1 MTSSSIKPAFTTA
14 ALMVA
19 VLVIATGMAEGQSD
33 CVSKLIDCANYLNST
48 KPSATCCNAIKDVVS
63 TQLPCLCNLYNSP
76 GLLGGINMT
85 QALELPKH
93 CGLTSDTSVCK
104 ASSPTSSAVPPPGVP
119 GGKDKNG
126 VSKSISSMGMPSL
139 VLLLAIVLFH

>member
-1 MTSSSIKPAFTTA
+1 MASSSIKSAFTTA
-14 ALMVA
+14 ALMVM
-19 VLVIATGMAEGQSD
+19 VLVIATGMVEGQSD
-33 CVSKLIDCANYLNST
+33 CVSKLVDCANDLNST
-48 KPSATCCNAIKDVVS
+48 KPSDKCCKAIKEVVS

-93 CGLTSDTSVCK
+93 CGLPNDTNACK
-104 ASSPTSSAVPPPGVP
+104 ASSPTSSKVPPPGVP

-126 VSKSISSMGMPSL
+126 VSKSISSMGIPSL
-139 VLLLAIVLFH
+139 VLVLAIVMFH